1 MGTTIGINSVGVLKR
16 NGTQRDDNTT
26 VHQNLFLI
34 EPSEC
39 ILIVLYSVKLR
50 RQEKIK
56 TRRQSNHY
64 FLPFCSPAA
73 DEMR

>member
-34 EPSEC
+34 EPSEH
-39 ILIVLYSVKLR
+39 R
-50 RQEKIK
+50 K
-56 TRRQSNHY
+56 T
-64 FLPFCSPAA
+64 F
-73 DEMR
+73 